1 MYKYYICA
9 FTGKT
14 FDADRALTPLGEYS
28 SFNIWLKGKT
38 VSTPLDICFA
48 SCHFSS
54 GVQDRFKI
62 PNLLVI
68 AY

>member
-14 FDADRALTPLGEYS
+14 FDADSALMPLDEYS

-38 VSTPLDICFA
+38 VSAPLDIRFV

-54 GVQDRFKI
+54 GAQDRFKTL
-62 PNLLVI
+62 NLLVI